1 MSQLLCSDNLEGQR
15 EQGERHNNRNDRPPG
30 AGLRERVGEI
40 ESGAREGFVVF
51 KYEGRITAVPATI
64 RREQEEGLVAR
75 TLSPSGQRSYPGEG
89 KSTDT
94 TRFLNWLLGPYG
106 HNYSAIKE
114 EEPEAQVVAAA
125 APAPAPVPSA
135 GAEAEAATR
144 AEAEAEALAADP
156 VEALADEFNDLEF
169 DDLPALELALQRHER
184 YAQEQLAAVLE
195 PSEEEQ
201 GGPAFPSR
209 RWYESYR
216 E

>member
-1 MSQLLCSDNLEGQR
+1 M
-15 EQGERHNNRNDRPPG
+15 GEV
-30 AGLRERVGEI
+30 ERGT
-40 ESGAREGFVVF
+40 REGFVVF
-51 KYEGRITAVPATI
+51 KEEGRIFAIPATI
-64 RREQEEGLVAR
+64 RREEEEGLVAR
-75 TLSPSGQRSYPGEG
+75 TRNPSRQRIPGEG
-89 KSTDT
+89 KSVDT
-94 TRFLNWLLGPYG
+94 TRFLNWLCGPYG

-114 EEPEAQVVAAA
+114 EEPEEQGVAAA

-135 GAEAEAATR
+135 GAEAEAAAR

-184 YAQEQLAAVLE
+184 YAQEQLAAALE